1 MLRIKNSQK
10 VRDMLGNNFGDPI
23 GDDFKDFFGDDFMDA
38 YKDMIWFGTERLI
51 VREHLESDLLDLAS
65 LISSKKEMH
74 FLMDIY
80 APDLEAVRENLKT
93 AMDAVNAPFRDKY
106 FFAIIEKATGIYV
119 GEIGFTVIEKTN
131 KTVDGK
137 EALLVELGYFIKS
150 EFWRKGYVV
159 EAAHEVIDYAFN
171 ILGTHK
177 IMTGCVKENVGS
189 EKVMLKLGFIKE
201 GELRQHQLVFG
212 EWKDRVLYG
221 LLRSDY
227 IQSNG

>member
-1 MLRIKNSQK
+1 MLRIKNSPR
-10 VRDMLGNNFGDPI
+10 VH
-23 GDDFKDFFGDDFMDA
+23 
-38 YKDMIWFGTERLI
+38 DMIGSKFGGTIEDAVEDSVENAVEDTICFSTNRLMI
-51 VREHLESDLLDLAS
+51 RDHLESDLMDLAS
-65 LISSKKEMH
+65 LISSEKEMH

-106 FFAIIEKATGIYV
+106 FFAIIEKATGKYV
-119 GEIGFTVIEKTN
+119 GEIGFTVIDKTDQLEGN
-131 KTVDGK
+131 SG
-137 EALLVELGYFIKS
+137 ALLVELGYFIKS
-150 EFWRKGYVV
+150 KFWGRGYVV
-159 EAAHEVIDYAFN
+159 EAAHEVIRFAFN
-171 ILGTHK
+171 TLNTHK

-221 LLRSDY
+221 LLKSEYLQNNR
-227 IQSNG
+227 